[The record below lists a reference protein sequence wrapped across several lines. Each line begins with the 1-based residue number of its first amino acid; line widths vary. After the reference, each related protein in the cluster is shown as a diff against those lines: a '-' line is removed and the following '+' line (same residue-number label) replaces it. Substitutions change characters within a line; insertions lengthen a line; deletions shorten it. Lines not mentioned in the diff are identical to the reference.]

1 MATEDLPP
9 IADDLPPTD
18 LPPTVKPTPT
28 ELAQRDLELAKRA
41 FEGGRYRTAIAALE
55 GAMGLASPGT
65 LLHGEVAIWLVTA
78 YEAAGDRELARQLCE
93 KTTKHPQWDSRKEA
107 KRLLYILKA
116 PVLRSRDDWQAKI
129 PDLEN
134 LEPKT
139 DGQKWAA
146 PKSPAIRPARAAPT
160 PKGYQIAPLP
170 DPDVAREDR
179 AFVWVV
185 LGAIGV
191 LLAGLTW
198 FGVMGS

>member
-1 MATEDLPP
+1 MAAAASGNPP
-9 IADDLPPTD
+9 PE
-18 LPPTVKPTPT
+18 PTPE
-28 ELAQRDLELAKRA
+28 ELAQQDLQLGQRA
-41 FEGGRYRTAIAALE
+41 FEAGQYRTSVEAFERSLAL
-55 GAMGLASPGT
+55 APPGT

-78 YEAAGDRELARQLCE
+78 YEAAGDREPARLLCE
-93 KTTKHPQWDSRKEA
+93 KTTKHPQWDTRKEA

-116 PVLRSRDDWQAKI
+116 PVLRSREDWLAKI
-129 PDLEN
+129 PDLES

-146 PKSPAIRPARAAPT
+146 PKSPAIRPPRPAPP

-170 DPDVAREDR
+170 DPHVEREDR

-198 FGVMGS
+198 VGVTGG